1 MISSRLRPP
10 ERPRVNVRAERFP
23 FDRDLSRRRDAATV
37 LYVEILDGTK
47 RGRGEAVPDPT
58 RGETIDAAIAMIE
71 QLAPAVE
78 TGMLTRRN
86 LMREQPPGAVRNA
99 LDLAL
104 WDFDAKRGET
114 SVWQIAAL
122 DEPHRLLTAYRLDLD
137 TPEAMAAAAV
147 EQAHRPLLRLELGGE
162 TGALDRLQAVRAA
175 VPRARLMAD
184 TDHGWSPVFLERVL
198 PVLDAAGVELLFEPL
213 PEANAGTLV
222 GLRRP
227 LPIAARCGGLDE
239 LERLA
244 GRYDAV
250 AIELD
255 QAGGFTA
262 ALALAHAA
270 RDAGFKLAI
279 EARAGSSLGAAP
291 AVLLAQDAEWATLD
305 TPLRLARDR
314 QPGLRFDGS
323 VVYPGSVSL
332 WG

>member
-1 MISSRLRPP
+1 M
-10 ERPRVNVRAERFP
+10 
-23 FDRDLSRRRDAATV
+23 
-37 LYVEILDGTK
+37 LYVEILDGTT
-47 RGRGEAVPDPT
+47 RGRGEAVPDPA
-58 RGETIDAAIAMIE
+58 RGETIDAAVATIE

-104 WDFDAKRGET
+104 WDFDAKRGES

-122 DEPHRLLTAYRLDLD
+122 GEPHRLLTAYRLDLD
-137 TPEAMAAAAV
+137 TPAAMAAAAA

-162 TGALDRLQAVRAA
+162 AEALERLQAVHAA
-175 VPRARLMAD
+175 VPRARLIAD
-184 TDHGWSPVFLERVL
+184 TDRGWTPAFLERAL
-198 PVLDAAGVELLFEPL
+198 PVLDAAKVELLFEPL
-213 PEANAGTLV
+213 PDDESEILA

-227 LPIAARCGGLDE
+227 VPIAASCGSLDE

-250 AIELD
+250 AVGLD
-255 QAGGFTA
+255 QAGGLTA
-262 ALALAHAA
+262 ALALSQAA

-279 EARAGSSLGAAP
+279 EARPGSSLGAAP
-291 AVLLAQDAEWATLD
+291 AVLLAQDAEWITLD

-323 VVYPGSVSL
+323 VVYPASVSV